1 MSQSTPT
8 PAAITKSKIKPLPRR
23 QDVPTHLTWDM
34 SALYATPEHFYA
46 DLEQASLLAEQLS
59 STDMLTFTDAASVIR
74 LLEMYER
81 YLIILSKAGTYAGA
95 QSAVD
100 MSDSELQIRARDFDS
115 TVAKL
120 NSQTT
125 IVLQTLKQADE
136 ALLTQAIDTND
147 KYKAFLTDLL
157 AQKPYT
163 LSLDVETALAALSP
177 VLELPYNNYEQCKLA
192 DMSFPDFEVV
202 DSNGNTQSYPLSF
215 SAFEN
220 EYESDPRTDFRRA
233 AFKAFS
239 ARLRE
244 SQHTIA
250 SDYLTQVKKEKT
262 LADMRGF
269 DSVFD
274 YLLHEQKIPRALY
287 DEHIDTIMS
296 HLAKPMRR
304 YARLLK
310 DANGIEQMSFADL
323 KVPLDANFVAKV
335 SIEEAQDYCVQA
347 LSLLGEDYTAM
358 VKRSFSERWYD
369 FAQNQGK
376 STGGFCASPYGEHSY
391 ILLSWTENLG
401 DVFTLIH
408 EIGHAGHF
416 YNAGLQ
422 QNYLSYE
429 PSLYFIEAPSTCNEL
444 LLGHHLL
451 QQKQDDIAFQRYVIA
466 SLLSNTYYHNFVTHF
481 LEAHFQREVYRAV
494 DAGQNLST
502 EDLHALKKATLQAFW
517 GDTVVIDDDADLTWM
532 RQPHYYMG
540 LYSYTYSAGLSI
552 ATQLFKK
559 LRSGDSQ
566 NNNTIDDW
574 LAVLRAGGS
583 KTPVELAQM
592 IGVDI
597 TDKATLIDTI
607 DFIGELVEQAE
618 ALTEQMA
625 KESKQASM

>member
-1 MSQSTPT
+1 MSQATTKTMPT
-8 PAAITKSKIKPLPRR
+8 TKPLPLRK
-23 QDVPTHLTWDM
+23 DVPTHLTWDM
-34 SALYATPEHFYA
+34 SALYNAPADFYA
-46 DLEQASLLAEQLS
+46 DLDQATELAEQLS
-59 STDMLTFTDAASVIR
+59 SDDLLEFTDAASIIT
-74 LLEMYER
+74 LLEVYER
-81 YLIILSKAGTYAGA
+81 YLTILSKASTYAGA

-100 MSDSELQIRARDFDS
+100 MSDSELQTRARDFDS
-115 TVAKL
+115 AVAKL
-120 NSQTT
+120 GSQTT

-136 ALLTQAIDTND
+136 ALIKQAIELNA
-147 KYKAFLTDLL
+147 KYEAFLTDLL
-157 AQKPYT
+157 AQKPHT
-163 LSLDVETALAALSP
+163 LSLAVETALISLSP

-192 DMSFPDFEVV
+192 DMTFPDFEVN
-202 DSNGNTQSYPLSF
+202 DAEGNTQSYPLSF
-215 SAFEN
+215 STFEN
-220 EYESDPRTDFRRA
+220 EYESDTRTDFRRA

-239 ARLRE
+239 ARLRQ

-250 SDYLTQVKKEKT
+250 SDYLAQVKKEKI

-274 YLLHEQKIPRALY
+274 YLLHEQKVPRAMY
-287 DEHIDTIMS
+287 DEHIDTIMT
-296 HLAKPMRR
+296 HLAEPMRR

-310 DANGIEQMSFADL
+310 EANGIDKMTFADL

-335 SIEEAQDYCVQA
+335 SIDEAQDYCVEA
-347 LSLLGEDYTAM
+347 LSLLGDEYTDM

-416 YNAGLQ
+416 FNSAQQ

-451 QQKQDDIAFQRYVIA
+451 QQKQDDIAFQRYVVA
-466 SLLSNTYYHNFVTHF
+466 SLLSNTYYHNFVTHY

-494 DAGQNLST
+494 DAGKNLST
-502 EDLHALKKATLQAFW
+502 EDLHALKKATLQQFW
-517 GDTVVIDDDADLTWM
+517 GDTVEIDDDAALTWM
-532 RQPHYYMG
+532 RQPHYYLG

-559 LRSGDSQ
+559 LRSGGSL
-566 NNNTIDDW
+566 NENIIDNW

-592 IGVDI
+592 VGVDI
-597 TDKATLIDTI
+597 TDKATLIDSI
-607 DFIGELVEQAE
+607 GFISELVDQAIE
-618 ALTEQMA
+618 LTEQMTQ
-625 KESKQASM
+625 KHNDASA